1 MQSLWVLI
9 QDKWSTLLCRAS
21 SILAILIKMNTTH
34 KDNSK
39 HKLTKKYMTKIKK
52 HGKGKALKSLSN
64 HKVRVSDVS
73 EYSNYK
79 KLVDYKWL
87 LE

>member
-1 MQSLWVLI
+1 MF
-9 QDKWSTLLCRAS
+9 
-21 SILAILIKMNTTH
+21 NTHTTQ

-64 HKVRVSDVS
+64 HKVRVSEVS

-79 KLVDYKWL
+79 KLVD
-87 LE
+87 